1 MEISKEQYTE
11 ALKQIERLLPFVTD
25 SSPKDDNCVIQLK
38 KYSDIVEEYEKIHYP
53 IK

>member
-1 MEISKEQYTE
+1 MEISKEQYEE
-11 ALKQIERLLPFVTD
+11 ALKQIEKLMLLVTD
-25 SSPKDDNCVIQLK
+25 TSPKDDNCVIQLK